1 MDHLRI
7 SDLSLVC
14 ERVNF
19 FLSFIQLP
27 LIRYITWKSSVLKRN
42 SSWKTKCY
50 QAIINNDFICAG
62 VPKDKRFGSGTFIF
76 LELKRTIWCEILSVR
91 YDCYKLFNVLNFC
104 GTFQCRGELCYL
116 SVLTLNLF
124 EFEIFEVTGSIFL
137 SAWGV
142 RSFVFFFHCL
152 CWPLYVS
159 CQSIQHCILRYQF
172 SPWVFHVITWEM
184 VVLLFRYTQP
194 SDISRA
200 RLWFFEG
207 RRKIMLYTERAHFY
221 YRYKVI

>member
-19 FLSFIQLP
+19 FLSFIRLP
-27 LIRYITWKSSVLKRN
+27 LIHYITWESSVLKRN

-124 EFEIFEVTGSIFL
+124 EFEIFWSHRKHLSVCLGSKKLCFLFSLLVLTIICILPKHSALHFKISIFSMGFSCNYL
-137 SAWGV
+137 GNGGLALQVHTTKWY
-142 RSFVFFFHCL
+142 FPCTALVF
-152 CWPLYVS
+152 W
-159 CQSIQHCILRYQF
+159 
-172 SPWVFHVITWEM
+172 
-184 VVLLFRYTQP
+184 
-194 SDISRA
+194 
-200 RLWFFEG
+200 
-207 RRKIMLYTERAHFY
+207 RKA
-221 YRYKVI
+221 